1 MKINAEVMQAVKALE
16 DKRGRLTAQMVLQE
30 ARAASSPL
38 HGFFE
43 WDDSEA
49 AEKWRLEQARELVRR
64 VKIVVEVED
73 IKIKSVAYVRNV
85 DMAPTEPGYI
95 SVLKTTKR
103 QAAEI
108 IKEELDNINEL
119 IVRVINLTYT
129 VDDKLPAG
137 LRGRLQNLLKSSER
151 IKDQI

>member
-1 MKINAEVMQAVKALE
+1 
-16 DKRGRLTAQMVLQE
+16 
-30 ARAASSPL
+30 
-38 HGFFE
+38 
-43 WDDSEA
+43 
-49 AEKWRLEQARELVRR
+49 
-64 VKIVVEVED
+64 
-73 IKIKSVAYVRNV
+73 
-85 DMAPTEPGYI
+85 
-95 SVLKTTKR
+95 LKTTKR